1 MKEKIAKKIACMAKK
16 KAYESV
22 GKSFPLGVHEI
33 KPPEELLKRKKEE
46 INEPVVERDCR
57 LV

>member
-22 GKSFPLGVHEI
+22 GKSFPKGVQEI

-46 INEPVVERDCR
+46 INEPVV
-57 LV
+57 

>member
-22 GKSFPLGVHEI
+22 GKRD
-33 KPPEELLKRKKEE
+33 RKS
-46 INEPVVERDCR
+46 VV
-57 LV
+57 